1 MSRIRLL
8 ALSAVAFLASPLPGT
23 SAPELSQA
31 ALFAYNPSAD
41 LRLRTVGVE
50 KRGPAT
56 VVDLLFDGGSGADL
70 KAYLVVPEGPGP
82 FAGVLWV
89 HWLGEPE
96 VTNRTQY
103 LAEAIALAPK
113 GIASLLVDAMWS
125 TPDWY
130 GKRVPEE
137 DFDHSRQQV
146 VALRRAMDVLQS
158 QSAVDKTRL
167 GVVGHDYGGM
177 YAMLMAGADPRAKTY
192 VYVATAPSLSHWAFF
207 ANQPKSKTE
216 YLRQNAVLELTDA
229 LRQVKNASTLFQFGT
244 RDAYVSRADT
254 AVLLGAASAPKERK
268 LYDAEHDMSKPPEI
282 AADRGAWLVKELV
295 PAKP

>member
-1 MSRIRLL
+1 MSRSRLL
-8 ALSAVAFLASPLPGT
+8 ALSAVAFLASPLP
-23 SAPELSQA
+23 AAAELSQA

-41 LRLRTVGVE
+41 LRLRTVAVDR
-50 KRGPAT
+50 RGPAT
-56 VVDLLFDGGSGADL
+56 VVDLLFDGGSGADV

-96 VTNRTQY
+96 TTNRTQY
-103 LAEAIALAPK
+103 LPEAIALAPK

-125 TPDWY
+125 MPDWY
-130 GKRVPEE
+130 AKRVPEE
-137 DFDHSRQQV
+137 DFDHSRQ
-146 VALRRAMDVLQS
+146 
-158 QSAVDKTRL
+158 
-167 GVVGHDYGGM
+167 
-177 YAMLMAGADPRAKTY
+177 
-192 VYVATAPSLSHWAFF
+192 
-207 ANQPKSKTE
+207 
-216 YLRQNAVLELTDA
+216 
-229 LRQVKNASTLFQFGT
+229 VKDASTLFQFGT

-254 AVLLGAASAPKERK
+254 AVLVGAASAPKERK